1 MIGYSGQDFGQEFT
15 GRKIPN
21 KNSGYFSFT
30 IQNLLSG
37 LQKLILYISTK
48 FSVKTCT
55 MGAKITE
62 FVLIV
67 LR

>member
-1 MIGYSGQDFGQEFT
+1 MIGYSDFNFGQEFT

-37 LQKLILYISTK
+37 HQKLIRYAVHLNEIL
-48 FSVKTCT
+48 C
-55 MGAKITE
+55 
-62 FVLIV
+62 
-67 LR
+67 